1 MAWVWL
7 IMSGILEAVWATAL
21 GASDGLSRP
30 GPTALFALTLTLS
43 MVGLAAAM
51 RGLPLSLC
59 YAVWTGIG
67 AALTVGWAM
76 ATGAE
81 PISAWRVVFLL
92 GIIAAIVGLKATSPT
107 APARPPAS
115 ADQS

>member
-43 MVGLAAAM
+43 MVGLAAA
-51 RGLPLSLC
+51 
-59 YAVWTGIG
+59 
-67 AALTVGWAM
+67 
-76 ATGAE
+76 
-81 PISAWRVVFLL
+81 
-92 GIIAAIVGLKATSPT
+92 
-107 APARPPAS
+107 
-115 ADQS
+115 